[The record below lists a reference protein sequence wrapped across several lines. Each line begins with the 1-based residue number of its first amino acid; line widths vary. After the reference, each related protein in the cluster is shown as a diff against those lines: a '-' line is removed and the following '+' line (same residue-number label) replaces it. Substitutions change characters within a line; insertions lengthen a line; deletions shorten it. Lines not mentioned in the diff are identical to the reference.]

1 MGLDYYDRMHFIKRL
16 TPLIL
21 SLMTLVSL
29 SNSSAAQEPTP
40 SSALDGQLFYEILLG
55 ELSTNANDPGAGFS
69 LMLDAARKTQD
80 AGLYRRAVQI
90 ALQSRSGSSAL
101 MAAKAWN
108 QAEPDSAEANR
119 FLLQILLG
127 LNRPKEALEPLRR
140 AIELASDSEKD
151 ATIWSITGIFEHASD
166 KRLAAQ
172 TVEQALSSV
181 LLDRELGPTAWATV
195 GRLWLNADDPG
206 AALDALAKG
215 QSLGAGSERL
225 ALVALTMMDESQP
238 RAEALVTAYLP
249 IAQPPLRMA
258 YIKSLLNKQRLADA
272 LAQLKTLLQDAP
284 EHADAWL
291 IQGLLSLG
299 LGQWEEAQ
307 NQLKTYLSLV
317 EADAHADQHPEFK
330 RGRTQAFF
338 GLSQIAQKR
347 KDWLQADAWLQ
358 RVNNPEDALRANIKR
373 AQILAEQDQI
383 DQALALL
390 DQHAVN
396 SVEEMRLK
404 RGAMIQLLRDH
415 KLYARA
421 KALLTQTLKKEPG
434 DTDSMYELAMVYER
448 LDDLAEM
455 ENLLRQLIA
464 LKPDDASAYNALGYS
479 LADRGQRLAEAK
491 QLIEK
496 ALSLSPKDPFI
507 MDSLG
512 WAEYRI
518 GNQKIAIGLLQD
530 AFKARPDAEIA
541 AHLGEVLWMNQQRDQ
556 AIEVFKQG
564 LKLNPGNEALNET
577 IKRLNVTL

>member
-1 MGLDYYDRMHFIKRL
+1 MGLDYYDRMYFIKRL
-16 TPLIL
+16 PCLIL
-21 SLMTLVSL
+21 SLMSLVTVI
-29 SNSSAAQEPTP
+29 NASAAEEAPQT
-40 SSALDGQLFYEILLG
+40 SDLDGQLFYEILLG
-55 ELSTNANDPGAGFS
+55 ELSAKANDPGTGFS
-69 LMLDAARKTQD
+69 LMLDAARKTND
-80 AGLYRRAVQI
+80 TGLYKRAVEI

-101 MAAKAWN
+101 VAAKAWS

-119 FLLQILLG
+119 FVLQILLG

-140 AIELASDSEKD
+140 AIDLSSETQKD
-151 ATIWSITGIFEHASD
+151 DIIWSITGIFEHASD

-172 TVEQALSSV
+172 TVEQALSGV
-181 LLDRELGPTAWATV
+181 LLDRKLGPTAWATM
-195 GRLWLNADDPG
+195 GRLWLNAGDPI
-206 AALDALAKG
+206 AALDALEKG
-215 QSLGAGSERL
+215 QGLDTQSERP
-225 ALVALTMMDESQP
+225 ALVALTMMDDSQP
-238 RAEALVTAYLP
+238 RAEALIKAYLP
-249 IAQPPLRMA
+249 RARPQLRMA
-258 YIKSLLNKQRLADA
+258 YIKSLLNMQRLGDA
-272 LAQLKTLLQDAP
+272 LAQLKSLQQDSP
-284 EHADAWL
+284 DHADAWL

-299 LGQWEEAQ
+299 MGQFQDAQ
-307 NQLKTYLSLV
+307 NQLQNYLKLV
-317 EADAHADQHPEFK
+317 DADPDANQQAEFR

-347 KDWLQADAWLQ
+347 KDWTQAQAWLQ
-358 RVNNPEDALRANIKR
+358 RVDNPEDALRTIIKR

-390 DQHAVN
+390 DQHAVM
-396 SVEEMRLK
+396 SAEEMRIK
-404 RGAMIQLLRDH
+404 RSAMVQLLRDH

-421 KALLTQTLKKEPG
+421 KALLTQTLKTDPG

-455 ENLLRQLIA
+455 ENILRQVIT
-464 LKPDDASAYNALGYS
+464 LKPKDASAYNALGYS
-479 LADRGQRLAEAK
+479 LADRGQRLEEAK

-518 GNQKIAIGLLQD
+518 GNQERAIGLLQE
-530 AFKARPDAEIA
+530 AFKARTDAEIA

-564 LKLNPGNEALNET
+564 LKINPDNETLNET